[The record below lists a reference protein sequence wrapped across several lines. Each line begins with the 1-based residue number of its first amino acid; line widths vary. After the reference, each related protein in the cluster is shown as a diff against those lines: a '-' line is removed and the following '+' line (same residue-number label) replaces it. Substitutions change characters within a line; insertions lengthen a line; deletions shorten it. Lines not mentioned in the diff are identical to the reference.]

1 MKKKINSEHLWN
13 YINELSRNE
22 KVKFKVYC
30 DDSYVTNIV
39 WNGENFE
46 WESGTFTSEAFFN
59 PLYDFEVIEEDKKIE
74 KLNIEYNAKI
84 RNERYIEKGD
94 NKIISLTVPDYEL
107 AIKINELIDV
117 VNELKE
123 KSE

>member
-22 KVKFKVYC
+22 KVKFKEYC

-46 WESGTFTSEAFFN
+46 WGSGTFTSEAFFN

>member
-1 MKKKINSEHLWN
+1 MKKKINSKNLWDF
-13 YINELSRNE
+13 INELARNE

-30 DDSYVTNIV
+30 DDSYVTNIL

-74 KLNIEYNAKI
+74 KLDIQSVKDNPTNMYIVNEYGTKCYMTKHSREIALK
-84 RNERYIEKGD
+84 
-94 NKIISLTVPDYEL
+94 L
-107 AIKINELIDV
+107 NELIDV
-117 VNELKE
+117 VNEIMKG
-123 KSE
+123 

>member
-1 MKKKINSEHLWN
+1 MKKKINSKNLWDF
-13 YINELSRNE
+13 INELARNE

-30 DDSYVTNIV
+30 DDSYVTKIL

-59 PLYDFEVIEEDKKIE
+59 PLYDFEVIEEGKKIE
-74 KLNIEYNAKI
+74 KIKEINNRKTRRLNRVEH
-84 RNERYIEKGD
+84 
-94 NKIISLTVPDYEL
+94 
-107 AIKINELIDV
+107 KINELIDV